1 MLSRPTVLPLKMSQL
16 ASTVM
21 MVRPS
26 NFGYNEE
33 SAKDNHFQERF
44 VQEID
49 TKEQAK
55 KEFDQFVSTLE
66 RRGVNVEVLHDTLN
80 LPDSTFPNNWVS
92 FHSEDKRVVIY
103 PMKCKTRRSEKKNLP
118 DVLNLIPLSLD
129 WSVLDLSHYEEMDQF
144 LEGTG
149 SMVLDRV
156 HKLAYA
162 CLSER
167 THPKPFKE
175 FCDIMG
181 YKPVT
186 FEGVLTTHGLEAPIY
201 HTNVMMSV
209 GENIAI
215 VCYDAFRNADEQQ
228 MVKNLLR
235 DTRKTVVEISK
246 EQVKEFAGNML
257 QIKNCREESIMVM
270 SSRAYRSLRYDQLH
284 LLQSCNQILHT
295 PLPVIETL
303 GGGSARC
310 MLAEVFK

>member
-1 MLSRPTVLPLKMSQL
+1 MLSRPTVLPFKMSQL

-33 SAKDNHFQERF
+33 TAKDNHFQERL

-55 KEFDQFVSTLE
+55 KEFDQFVTTLK
-66 RRGVNVEVLHDTLN
+66 RRGVNVQVLNDTLD

-92 FHSEDKRVVIY
+92 FHSEDKRLVIY
-103 PMKCKTRRSEKKNLP
+103 PMKCKIRRSERKKLP
-118 DVLNLIPLSLD
+118 DVLNLLQLPLD
-129 WSVLDLSHYEEMDQF
+129 WSALDLSHYEERNQF

-149 SMVLDRV
+149 SMVLDRE

-167 THPKPFKE
+167 THPKPLKE

-181 YKPVT
+181 YKPVM

-215 VCYDAFRNADEQQ
+215 VCYDAFKNPDEQL

-235 DTRKTVVEISK
+235 DTGKTVVEISG

-257 QIKNCREESIMVM
+257 QIKNTREEAIMVM
-270 SSRAYRSLRYDQLH
+270 SSRAYHSLRYDQLR
-284 LLQSCNQILHT
+284 LLQTCCQILHT